1 MVPGRLLKISSDSV
15 NWGWGILVSWTKQR
29 INPKKIHAGS
39 RAAQGLD
46 ILGQTESHYILDCY
60 LYVKNK
66 LTSDNVLQPGDPQ
79 AKDGRLGIVPVILHA
94 TNVNAVSTIQ
104 MNLPHNL
111 NNQDNLK
118 SIEKMY
124 FEVMKRFKG
133 GETLPILDPKDDMEI
148 ESKELDKLLASK
160 EKVHLEL

>member
-1 MVPGRLLKISSDSV
+1 M
-15 NWGWGILVSWTKQR
+15 
-29 INPKKIHAGS
+29 
-39 RAAQGLD
+39 
-46 ILGQTESHYILDCY
+46 LGQTDNHYILDCY

-79 AKDGRLGIVPVILHA
+79 AKDGRLGIVPVILHHS
-94 TNVNAVSTIQ
+94 NVSAVSTIQ

-118 SIEKMY
+118 SIEMMY

-133 GETLPILDPKDDMEI
+133 GDNLPILDPKEDMEI

-160 EKVHLEL
+160 EKVNLEL